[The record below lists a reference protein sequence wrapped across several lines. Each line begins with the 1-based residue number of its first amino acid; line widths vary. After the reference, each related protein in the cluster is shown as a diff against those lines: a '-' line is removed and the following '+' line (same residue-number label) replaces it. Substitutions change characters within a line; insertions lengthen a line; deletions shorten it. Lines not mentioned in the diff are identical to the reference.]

1 MESFCDPNY
10 FTQEDLQNFFI
21 IFFSLPMTTY
31 LVAWGYQ
38 TVRNLSSR
46 RYHHCSSPNSNR
58 GNQDVA
64 WRSKVGIQQSYR
76 LVPLVILY
84 TS

>member
-38 TVRNLSSR
+38 TVINFATR
-46 RYHHCSSPNSNR
+46 
-58 GNQDVA
+58 D
-64 WRSKVGIQQSYR
+64 
-76 LVPLVILY
+76 
-84 TS
+84 